1 MYNNIIENNI
11 LLLSRLQGIGSRSSR
26 RILLDLM
33 KKKEGL
39 LKPLIS
45 SLQELYDSI
54 IPCEECFNLDTSN
67 PCYICANP
75 KRDRTKIAVVE
86 DISGLWAIERASEK
100 TNSYN
105 GLYFVLGGTLSATK
119 GATPESLRIPNL
131 IDKIMNNANINEV
144 ILATSATSEGRIT
157 ANYISDLIPENIK
170 VSSLAQ
176 GIPMGGEIDYLDE
189 STLSTAINLRTTNK
203 L

>member
-1 MYNNIIENNI
+1 MYNHIIENN
-11 LLLSRLQGIGSRSSR
+11 LLLLGRLQGIGSRSSR
-26 RILLDLM
+26 RILFDLM
-33 KKKEGL
+33 KKKDGL
-39 LKPLIS
+39 LKPLIT

-54 IPCEECFNLDTSN
+54 TPCEECFNLDTSN
-67 PCYICANP
+67 PCYICSNP
-75 KRDRTKIAVVE
+75 KRDKTKICVVE

-119 GATPESLRIPNL
+119 GATPESLRIPKL
-131 IDKIMNNANINEV
+131 LDKIAARNINEV
-144 ILATSATSEGRIT
+144 ILATAATSEGRIT
-157 ANYISDLIPENIK
+157 SDYISGLIPETVK

-189 STLSTAINLRTTNK
+189 ITLSTAINLRTTNK